1 MLPHSH
7 RFLSTFHLLSQIL
20 LPRNGW
26 KSEDGLGEKQL
37 LAQLDQKK
45 KVPCWVYAYIRI
57 ICIHIVGVSVL
68 RETADS
74 IFQS

>member
-1 MLPHSH
+1 
-7 RFLSTFHLLSQIL
+7 
-20 LPRNGW
+20 
-26 KSEDGLGEKQL
+26 
-37 LAQLDQKK
+37 LDQKK